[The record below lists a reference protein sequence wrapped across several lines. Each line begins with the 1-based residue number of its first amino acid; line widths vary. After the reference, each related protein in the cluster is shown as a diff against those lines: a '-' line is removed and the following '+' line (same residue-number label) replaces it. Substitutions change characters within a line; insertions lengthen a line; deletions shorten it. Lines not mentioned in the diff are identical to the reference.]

1 MHRHGLRAPT
11 DNTNKPRMCI
21 LRPQPTTQTSPEP
34 AKDMGYTDSPNSK
47 MGMDWHLAQGEDAVE
62 VEPSLEQ

>member
-1 MHRHGLRAPT
+1 
-11 DNTNKPRMCI
+11 MCI